1 MYQTEKNPVWRSLDW
16 WVVLIYLLLC
26 VIGCVSI
33 YGASYEF
40 GQSGLFDLTQRSGK
54 QFVWLMLS
62 VLIGLTI
69 LLTDSNKF
77 FSWSFMA
84 YTGLMVLMLATIFL
98 AHDIKGSRS
107 WLVLGPV
114 NLQPA
119 EFAKVATAL
128 ALSRIMG
135 SYTFNMK
142 RLRDI
147 YLVAFILFV
156 PIILTLLQKET
167 GTALV
172 FFSLALML
180 YREGMP
186 GIILFVAVCLISFF
200 IIGLRFAD
208 NFLFE
213 FTSVGQFT
221 VLLLVLVVMCVMLLV
236 YREDANDVK
245 LFKYVLFTNLAVL
258 AVGLL
263 LNLLGVHFDLCW
275 LQLGL
280 LFVSGVY
287 LVIKT
292 LVRRNRVYALITLF
306 IVGSVGFLYTT
317 DYVFDNI
324 LERHQQLRIKVLL
337 GTEHDLGG
345 AGYNVNQ
352 SKIAIGSGGF
362 LGKGF
367 LNGTQTKLK
376 YVPEQD
382 TDFIFCT
389 VGEEQGFLGSVFVLG
404 LYLFLLIRLLNMAER
419 QRSPFSRIYGY
430 CVVSILFF
438 HYLINV
444 GMVLGLVPVIG
455 IPLPFLSYGGSSL
468 CAFTIMLFIF
478 LRLDTDRSMH
488 G

>member
-1 MYQTEKNPVWRSLDW
+1 MLV
-16 WVVLIYLLLC
+16 YLVLC

-40 GQSGLFDLTQRSGK
+40 GQSGLFDLAQRSGK
-54 QFVWLMLS
+54 QFMWL
-62 VLIGLTI
+62 VLAIFIGITI

-77 FSWSFMA
+77 FSWSFFL
-84 YTGLMVLMLATIFL
+84 YISLMVVMFATIFL

-107 WLVLGPV
+107 WLVFGPINV
-114 NLQPA
+114 QPA

-128 ALSRIMG
+128 AISRVMG
-135 SYTFNMK
+135 SYTFNIK
-142 RLRDI
+142 RMRDI
-147 YLVAFILFV
+147 YLVVLILIV
-156 PIILTLLQKET
+156 PFALTLLQRET
-167 GTALV
+167 GSALV
-172 FFSLALML
+172 FLSLMLML

-186 GIILFVAVCLISFF
+186 GIILFLVVCMISFF
-200 IIGLRFAD
+200 IIGIRFGD
-208 NFLFE
+208 TMMFDY
-213 FTSVGQFT
+213 TSVGQFS
-221 VLLLVLVVMCVMLLV
+221 VLLLILMVVSAMLLI
-236 YREDANDVK
+236 YRNDVK
-245 LFKYVLFTNLAVL
+245 AFKSVLFCNFSVVVL
-258 AVGLL
+258 GVL
-263 LNLLGVHFDLCW
+263 LNLIGVCFNLCW

-280 LFVSGVY
+280 LLLSGVY
-287 LVIKT
+287 LIIQT
-292 LVRRNRVYALITLF
+292 LIRRNKVYFLIGLF
-306 IVGSVGFLYTT
+306 IVGSVGFLYAT

-389 VGEEQGFLGSVFVLG
+389 VGEEQGFLGSVIVLG
-404 LYLFLLIRLLNMAER
+404 MYLFLLIRLLNMAER

-468 CAFTIMLFIF
+468 WAFTILLFIF
-478 LRLDTDRSMH
+478 LRLDADRSMH

>member
-1 MYQTEKNPVWRSLDW
+1 MWKSLDW
-16 WVVLIYLLLC
+16 FVILVYVVLC
-26 VIGCVSI
+26 VIGCLSI

-40 GQSGLFDLTQRSGK
+40 GQSGLFDFAERSGK
-54 QFVWLMLS
+54 QFVWLFLA
-62 VLIGLTI
+62 LFIGITI

-77 FSWSFMA
+77 FSWSFFI
-84 YTGLMVLMLATIFL
+84 YISLMVLMVATIFL

-128 ALSRIMG
+128 AISRVMG
-135 SYTFNMK
+135 SYTFTIK
-142 RLRDI
+142 RMRNI
-147 YLVAFILFV
+147 YLVVLILIV
-156 PIILTLLQKET
+156 PIALTLLQRET

-172 FFSLALML
+172 FLSLMLML

-186 GIILFVAVCLISFF
+186 GIILFLVVCMISFF
-200 IIGLRFAD
+200 IIGIRFGD
-208 NFLFE
+208 TYLFDY
-213 FTSVGQFT
+213 TSVGQFS
-221 VLLLVLVVMCVMLLV
+221 VLLLILAVVSVMLLI
-236 YREDANDVK
+236 YRNDVK
-245 LFKYVLFTNLAVL
+245 AFKYLLLCNLSVLGIGV
-258 AVGLL
+258 L
-263 LNLLGVHFDLCW
+263 LNLLGARFNLCW
-275 LQLGL
+275 MQLGL
-280 LFVSGVY
+280 LLLSGVY
-287 LVIKT
+287 LIVQT
-292 LVRRNRVYALITLF
+292 LIRRNNTYLLIGLF
-306 IVGSVGFLYTT
+306 IVGSVGFLYAT

-324 LERHQQLRIKVLL
+324 LERHQQQRIKVLL

-389 VGEEQGFLGSVFVLG
+389 VGEEQGFVGSVIVLA
-404 LYLFLLIRLLNMAER
+404 LYLILLIRLLNMAER

-438 HYLINV
+438 HYLVNV

-468 CAFTIMLFIF
+468 WAFTILLFIF
-478 LRLDTDRSMH
+478 IRLDADRSMH

>member
-1 MYQTEKNPVWRSLDW
+1 M
-16 WVVLIYLLLC
+16 
-26 VIGCVSI
+26 
-33 YGASYEF
+33 F
-40 GQSGLFDLTQRSGK
+40 
-54 QFVWLMLS
+54 
-62 VLIGLTI
+62 
-69 LLTDSNKF
+69 
-77 FSWSFMA
+77 
-84 YTGLMVLMLATIFL
+84 ATIFL
-98 AHDIKGSRS
+98 ARDIKGSKS

-114 NLQPA
+114 NIQPA

-128 ALSRIMG
+128 AISRIMG

-147 YLVAFILFV
+147 YLVALILIV
-156 PIILTLLQKET
+156 PLTLTLLQNET

-172 FFSLALML
+172 FLSLMLML

-186 GIILFVAVCLISFF
+186 GIILFLIVCMISYF
-200 IIGLRFAD
+200 IISIRFGD
-208 NFLFE
+208 TFIFTE
-213 FTSVGQFT
+213 TSVGQFS
-221 VLLLVLVVMCVMLLV
+221 VLLLVLAVVSVMLLT
-236 YREDANDVK
+236 YRNDVK
-245 LFKYVLFTNLAVL
+245 AFKFVLVSNVAAVI
-258 AVGLL
+258 VGVV
-263 LNLLGVHFDLCW
+263 LNLLGVCFNLCW
-275 LQLGL
+275 LQLTML
-280 LFVSGVY
+280 LLSCLY
-287 LVIKT
+287 LIVQT
-292 LVRRNRVYALITLF
+292 LIRRNKTYLLIGF
-306 IVGSVGFLYTT
+306 VIIGSVGFLYAT

-324 LERHQQLRIKVLL
+324 LERHQQQRIKVLL
-337 GTEHDLGG
+337 GTDQDLGG

-362 LGKGF
+362 IGKGF

-389 VGEEQGFLGSVFVLG
+389 VGEEQGFVGSVVVLG
-404 LYLFLLIRLLNMAER
+404 LYLFLLIRLLDMAER

-430 CVVSILFF
+430 CVVSIFFF

-468 CAFTIMLFIF
+468 WAFTIMLFIF
-478 LRLDTDRSMH
+478 LRLDADRAMN